1 MKPLFIH
8 NVDFI
13 QLLMPVDEVIT
24 YFPVSTHLQGKVIH
38 TFHFLLSPEGGVDLS
53 SKYPIASP
61 ASAFVTLYDV
71 DGNLI
76 VDKYPIIYFS
86 PAYRGSTPVI
96 DRVIDWERS
105 FIYWADR
112 GDSSGNKVTTCMYFS
127 VFVGAGGAH
136 IPDMVN
142 QYSIDLPVASGIGE
156 ISLYKRVQAL
166 ADKRIVGVYYAC
178 DFSLYMQQAYPPVN
192 SFLYLVPKS
201 QPDRYINYISLISLL
216 NRAYNMTGESVT
228 TWFYQ
233 TVYFDPLH
241 IDFDRS
247 KILVRDPKTTSK
259 SIKLTFYYE

>member
-24 YFPVSTHLQGKVIH
+24 YFPVSTHLQDKVIH
-38 TFHFLLSPEGGVDLS
+38 TLHFLVSTGGVDLS
-53 SKYPIASP
+53 AKYPISSP
-61 ASAFVTLYDV
+61 ASAFITLYDV

-76 VDKYPIIYFS
+76 VDKYPIIYFT
-86 PAYRGSTPVI
+86 PVYRGSTPVI

-112 GDSSGNKVTTCMYFS
+112 GDGSGNKETTCMYFS
-127 VFVGAGGAH
+127 VFVGGGDAH

-142 QYSIDLPVASGIGE
+142 QYSIELPITSGISE
-156 ISLYKRVQAL
+156 ISLYNRLQAI
-166 ADKRIVGVYYAC
+166 AEKKITGVYYAW
-178 DFSLYMQQAYPPVN
+178 DFSLYLQQPDPLVN
-192 SFLYLVPKS
+192 SYLYLVPKS
-201 QPDRYINYISLISLL
+201 QTDRYINYISLVSLL
-216 NRAYNMTGESVT
+216 NRSYDMTAKSVT
-228 TWFYQ
+228 AWFYQ
-233 TVYFDPLH
+233 TVYLDPIH
-241 IDFDRS
+241 IDFNRS